1 MENARGRFGICICN
15 NDFEDLELLK
25 VYQILPDD
33 TASQKGYVRVVDESA
48 EDYLY
53 PQSFFVVLELPQ
65 VAEQRLLSIVKP

>member
-1 MENARGRFGICICN
+1 MENAKGRFGICIYN
-15 NDFEDLELLK
+15 NDCDDLELLK

-65 VAEQRLLSIVKP
+65 AAEQRLLSIVKP

>member
-1 MENARGRFGICICN
+1 MENAKGRFGICICN
-15 NDFEDLELLK
+15 DDCDDLELLK

-33 TASQKGYVRVVDESA
+33 TASQKGYVRIVDGSA

-65 VAEQRLLSIVKP
+65 ATEQRLLSIVKP

>member
-1 MENARGRFGICICN
+1 MENTRGRFRICICN
-15 NDFEDLELLK
+15 DDCDDLELLK

-33 TASQKGYVRVVDESA
+33 IASQKGYVRVVDGSA

-65 VAEQRLLSIVKP
+65 AAEQRLLSIVKP

>member
-15 NDFEDLELLK
+15 DDSEDLELLK
-25 VYQILPDD
+25 VYQVLPDD